1 MNLYTEAVN
10 EATRKAAP
18 QTEISKS
25 ILVPDEWIVGLI
37 FALAFVIRFIHLSEI
52 AENDPFYTLGSVD
65 GALYD
70 HWARDMLAR
79 RHLGDQVIFLGP
91 LYPMFIAGVYG
102 VLGEGLG
109 TLKAVQAVL
118 GSLTCVLVW
127 GVTRSAFGRA
137 AAAVAGFG
145 MALYGMHIFY
155 GGTVMI
161 LNLQAPLV
169 LAVVWAAFRAIDAPT
184 APRWAACGA
193 LLGLSILARQTT
205 LLLAPILGLWIL
217 VGLGG
222 RYTWGQRIAWGA
234 ALSLPI
240 VCLILPFTAHNWRVG
255 NDFVL
260 LNSTGGYSFYM
271 GNRRGTDG
279 TWQIPPLQW
288 PSSINNPVV
297 MREAFSTVA
306 ERDIGHSL
314 RPSQVSGYWFEK
326 GLDEIQMDPLRWM
339 KLELRKAA
347 LFVNAYEVWN
357 NRSYEISRQFS
368 WILRL
373 PLVSFGLIAPLAV
386 LGMAIGLPHWR
397 RLFPL
402 YAGVSVFFVSALL
415 FFVLSRYRFP
425 GTALMLPFAA
435 FALVDLI
442 RRIWKA
448 DWRSVTVRVAC
459 LTLLAALVYWPI
471 TSQNRLHMAWYNL
484 GNQFRQLGRFDESI
498 QAYHA
503 SLKLNPYSISTRNN
517 LAIAY
522 EAKGDRDQAIETW
535 TRVRSMAVVRRNDV
549 YIERADRHLAELGF
563 DPSSEESSTQG
574 DPSPKA
580 TGVPDRSGSV
590 YRALP

>member
-1 MNLYTEAVN
+1 MQPPDFRFHTEKTHSNLYTEAVS

-18 QTEISKS
+18 EIEISNRT
-25 ILVPDEWIVGLI
+25 LVPDEWVVGLI
-37 FALAFVIRFIHLSEI
+37 FALAFTVRFIHLSEI
-52 AENDPFYTLGSVD
+52 AESDPFYTLGSVD

-70 HWARDMLAR
+70 QWARDMLAR
-79 RHLGDQVIFLGP
+79 KHLGDQVIFLGP

-109 TLKAVQAVL
+109 ALKAVQAVL

-127 GVTRSAFGRA
+127 GVTRSAFGRG

-145 MALYGMHIFY
+145 MAFYGMHIFY

-169 LAVVWAAFRAIDAPT
+169 LAAVWTAFRAIEAPT

-205 LLLAPILGLWIL
+205 LLLVPLLGLWIL

-222 RYTWGQRIAWGA
+222 RHTWGRRIAWGA

-255 NDFVL
+255 KDFVL

-271 GNRRGTDG
+271 GHRRGTDG

-288 PSSINNPVV
+288 PSRINNPVV
-297 MREAFSTVA
+297 MREAFSTIA
-306 ERDIGHSL
+306 EQDVGHSL
-314 RPSQVSGYWFEK
+314 RASEVSNYWFSK
-326 GLDEIQMDPLRWM
+326 GLEEIQADPVRWLN
-339 KLELRKAA
+339 LELRKAG

-373 PLVSFGLIAPLAV
+373 PLISYGLIAPLAL
-386 LGMAIGLPHWR
+386 LGMAVSLPHWR

-402 YAGVSVFFVSALL
+402 YAGVSVYFVSALL

-425 GTALMLPFAA
+425 GTVLMLPFAA
-435 FALVDLI
+435 FALVDLF
-442 RRIWKA
+442 RRIWKTE
-448 DWRSVTVRVAC
+448 WRSVAVRAVF
-459 LTLLAALVYWPI
+459 LALIAGLVYWPI
-471 TSQNRLHMAWYNL
+471 TSENRLHMAWYNL
-484 GNQFRQLGRFDESI
+484 GNQFRQLGRFDESVE
-498 QAYHA
+498 AYHA
-503 SLKLNPYSISTRNN
+503 SLRLNPYSISTHNN

-522 EAKGDRDQAIETW
+522 EAKGDRDHAIETW
-535 TRVRSMAVVRRNDV
+535 TRVRSMAVVRKNDV
-549 YIERADRHLAELGF
+549 YIERADRHLTELGF
-563 DPSSEESSTQG
+563 DSSYEET
-574 DPSPKA
+574 SPQD
-580 TGVPDRSGSV
+580 GP
-590 YRALP
+590 